1 MVVKHRTLVLTIVSY
16 VFYSTG
22 FLHKDIHLWITT
34 MSIGYSRPE
43 SKKNSIQKYV
53 NVDETKNH
61 VKNKKISNQ
70 DLEKKI
76 ILDDLVFKFNMIV
89 KGMISHVTEYYGDSN
104 MAGMELI
111 LSDIIEKSPDEPISC
126 FLMNIYKNDSYRTNI
141 LKQNDIFF
149 MNENY
154 DDIVGGDDESTAKLF
169 EFKDLWQQVD
179 EDTKKFIKKS
189 MMALVKICQKY
200 VLSL

>member
-1 MVVKHRTLVLTIVSY
+1 
-16 VFYSTG
+16 
-22 FLHKDIHLWITT
+22 
-34 MSIGYSRPE
+34 
-43 SKKNSIQKYV
+43 
-53 NVDETKNH
+53 
-61 VKNKKISNQ
+61 
-70 DLEKKI
+70 
-76 ILDDLVFKFNMIV
+76 
-89 KGMISHVTEYYGDSN
+89 
-104 MAGMELI
+104 
-111 LSDIIEKSPDEPISC
+111 
-126 FLMNIYKNDSYRTNI
+126 
-141 LKQNDIFF
+141 